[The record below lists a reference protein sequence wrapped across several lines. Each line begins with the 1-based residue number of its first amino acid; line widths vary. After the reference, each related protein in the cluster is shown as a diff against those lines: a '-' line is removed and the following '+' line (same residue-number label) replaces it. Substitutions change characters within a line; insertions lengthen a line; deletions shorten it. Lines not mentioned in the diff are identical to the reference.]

1 MATADSM
8 TIRAAKAGSST
19 AFVLAISCWAAL
31 GGAGMVADAGWPE
44 IDPALLVDTDVTV
57 AVQIN
62 GKRRAEI
69 TLPKG
74 AAGAE
79 VERQVLSL
87 DAIASMLAG
96 KAPKKIIIVPDRIV
110 NVVI

>member
-1 MATADSM
+1 MSLAGHRDVGQRS
-8 TIRAAKAGSST
+8 RAERKAEGQARRRDGKTGASLPEVV
-19 AFVLAISCWAAL
+19 AEAELDRLIVLA
-31 GGAGMVADAGWPE
+31 
-44 IDPALLVDTDVTV
+44 LVDVERAVVIGDVFGV
-57 AVQIN
+57 GH
-62 GKRRAEI
+62 GKI
-69 TLPKG
+69 FV
-74 AAGAE
+74 AE